1 MAFLPDGSVV
11 YQQYIN
17 DDPTS
22 IVSNLKNIGYTTV
35 AMHPYYATGWSRNKV
50 YPHLGYDETY
60 FIDDFDQTKILR
72 EYITDQE
79 LYNKI
84 IDRYEKKSDDE
95 KLYIMGITMQNH
107 GGYGERYDNF
117 NQEVYK
123 IGASYTDANQYLS
136 LLNESDKALENLIT
150 YFKGVDVE
158 LEFTSVDADVVRGWV
173 LSLMDEGRAE
183 TTVNRKLSSLRSFY
197 HYLLR
202 QKLVAVDPVAKVVG
216 PKKKKPLP
224 VFVRDE
230 AMSQLL
236 DGFEFPQTFEGVRDK
251 TMLEVFYS
259 TGMRRAELI
268 ALRDGDVDFS
278 ALVIKVTGKRN
289 KQRLIPFGDRLQEAL
304 SVYLQERTRFYSGE
318 CEAFFIRKGGVRLSP
333 SSVNY
338 IVKRYLSKV
347 VTLKKKSPHVLR
359 HTFATSML
367 NHQAELEAVKELL
380 GHESLTTTEV
390 YTHTT
395 FEELKQVYEQA
406 HPRA

>member
-1 MAFLPDGSVV
+1 MLKDSFLKYLLLERNYSE
-11 YQQYIN
+11 
-17 DDPTS
+17 
-22 IVSNLKNIGYTTV
+22 KTV
-35 AMHPYYATGWSRNKV
+35 LSYGID
-50 YPHLGYDETY
+50 LDE
-60 FIDDFDQTKILR
+60 F
-72 EYITDQE
+72 E
-79 LYNKI
+79 
-84 IDRYEKKSDDE
+84 
-95 KLYIMGITMQNH
+95 
-107 GGYGERYDNF
+107 
-117 NQEVYK
+117 
-123 IGASYTDANQYLS
+123 A
-136 LLNESDKALENLIT
+136 

-202 QKLVAVDPVAKVVG
+202 QKLVAVDPVTKVVG

-230 AMSQLL
+230 AMNQLL

-289 KQRLIPFGDRLQEAL
+289 KQRLIPFGNRLQEVL

-318 CEAFFIRKGGVRLSP
+318 CEAFFIRKSGVRLSP

>member
-1 MAFLPDGSVV
+1 MLKDSFLKYLLLERNYSE
-11 YQQYIN
+11 
-17 DDPTS
+17 
-22 IVSNLKNIGYTTV
+22 KTV
-35 AMHPYYATGWSRNKV
+35 ISYGV
-50 YPHLGYDETY
+50 DLDE
-60 FIDDFDQTKILR
+60 F
-72 EYITDQE
+72 E
-79 LYNKI
+79 
-84 IDRYEKKSDDE
+84 
-95 KLYIMGITMQNH
+95 
-107 GGYGERYDNF
+107 
-117 NQEVYK
+117 
-123 IGASYTDANQYLS
+123 A
-136 LLNESDKALENLIT
+136 
-150 YFKGVDVE
+150 YFKGLDEE
-158 LEFTSVDADVVRGWV
+158 LEFTSVDADVVRAWV

-197 HYLLR
+197 RYLLR

-230 AMSQLL
+230 AMEQLL
-236 DGFEFPQTFEGVRDK
+236 DKSEFPQTFEEIRDK
-251 TMLEVFYS
+251 AVLEVFYS

-268 ALRDGDVDFS
+268 ALEDGNIDFS

-289 KQRLIPFGDRLQEAL
+289 KQRLIPFGERLQEVLKA
-304 SVYLQERTRFYSGE
+304 YLQERTRFYSGE

-338 IVKRYLSKV
+338 IVKRYLSRV

-380 GHESLTTTEV
+380 GHESLTTTEI